1 MDFANGINGK
11 LDYDKEKY
19 KEMILD
25 AAETVLGYFG
35 FDRAQYGDKKNM
47 SKRKWRWFEE
57 LRRER
62 ERDIN
67 IEIMSEKR

>member
-1 MDFANGINGK
+1 
-11 LDYDKEKY
+11 
-19 KEMILD
+19 MILD

-35 FDRAQYGDKKNM
+35 FDRALYENKKNI

-67 IEIMSEKR
+67 IEMSEKRY

>member
-1 MDFANGINGK
+1 

-19 KEMILD
+19 KEMVLD

-35 FDRAQYGDKKNM
+35 FDRTIYGGKKNTAI
-47 SKRKWRWFEE
+47 RKWLWMEE

-62 ERDIN
+62 EGDIKM
-67 IEIMSEKR
+67 EMMDKK